1 MARVV
6 EKPYHGSTRLRVTSV
21 HGEPTHTP
29 LPPDVPP
36 LCGRSLSK
44 ALRRKPY
51 ERGEARG
58 AYVEAAC
65 MHTVRANRCAGV
77 ISTRVAAARSL
88 ATLRRDGDRQPLS
101 LSLSLPAHAYLHA
114 LRAPSM
120 KASSACTHR
129 VACRTPCVGRAPG
142 TTTRARAARPRRVNM
157 PGDTTATLPT
167 RHRLMRAS
175 KGPN

>member
-1 MARVV
+1 VHAHRPREQVRGRHQHTRGRGPLARHP
-6 EKPYHGSTRLRVTSV
+6 ETGW
-21 HGEPTHTP
+21 
-29 LPPDVPP
+29 
-36 LCGRSLSK
+36 RSS
-44 ALRRKPY
+44 
-51 ERGEARG
+51 
-58 AYVEAAC
+58 
-65 MHTVRANRCAGV
+65 
-77 ISTRVAAARSL
+77 
-88 ATLRRDGDRQPLS
+88 ATLS